1 MSLVHHTREKHKV
14 ILILIIQEIFS
25 SWFYKTEHFQKV
37 HTSTGLP
44 FSTMLFSDDEERNI
58 ESVSNMGVTSILVED
73 GIRLGALR
81 EGLKEFSEKIVMHLR
96 KTTKGG
102 SNYHK
107 IQIHL

>member
-1 MSLVHHTREKHKV
+1 LFLLAVHVTPSGKSH
-14 ILILIIQEIFS
+14 
-25 SWFYKTEHFQKV
+25 
-37 HTSTGLP
+37 
-44 FSTMLFSDDEERNI
+44 LFEWQ
-58 ESVSNMGVTSILVED
+58 VSNMGVTSILVED

>member
-1 MSLVHHTREKHKV
+1 MNLAPE
-14 ILILIIQEIFS
+14 EIFS
-25 SWFYKTEHFQKV
+25 SWFYKTEHFQIV

-81 EGLKEFSEKIVMHLR
+81 EGLKEFSEKNSRDNNDQTETIKVNMTNNSNTR
-96 KTTKGG
+96 TK
-102 SNYHK
+102 
-107 IQIHL
+107 

>member
-1 MSLVHHTREKHKV
+1 
-14 ILILIIQEIFS
+14 
-25 SWFYKTEHFQKV
+25 
-37 HTSTGLP
+37 
-44 FSTMLFSDDEERNI
+44 
-58 ESVSNMGVTSILVED
+58 MGVTSILVED

-81 EGLKEFSEKIVMHLR
+81 EGLKEFSEKNVMHLR